1 MRIGIAG
8 TGRMAHRMAQAL
20 RQLPDCRVAAVASAD
35 PARAR
40 AFAAETSAAADA
52 PEALAARA
60 DVDAVYVASRN
71 ADHAAAVLA
80 ALAAGKPV
88 LVEKPLAPD
97 PDTVA
102 QVLAAARA
110 ARVLVVENL
119 WHLALPAT
127 RALVDRA
134 PGLGPTPVL
143 SFSFG
148 YPVTPE
154 DHPALF
160 AADAGVLLDRGC
172 YGLALALRLFGPVE
186 SLQASLRHQNGTD
199 VAALVQMRH
208 RSGALAS
215 VEGAFDALLANA
227 VTLSGP
233 AGALRLAP
241 SIGGEHLETLHPP
254 APGPGRAP
262 GWLKS
267 LPAARALNRLRKA
280 RGGETLSYGADPYLP
295 ILAHFR
301 DLVAAGAPE
310 SPLIPLSLSG
320 DLAGLIARARGG
332 TP

>member
-8 TGRMAHRMAQAL
+8 TGRMAQRMALAL
-20 RQLPDCRVAAVASAD
+20 RHLPGCRVTAVASAD

-40 AFAAETSAAADA
+40 AFAAEAGAAA
-52 PEALAARA
+52 EAQDSLAARA
-60 DVDAVYVASRN
+60 DVDAVYVANRN
-71 ADHAAAVLA
+71 ADHATAVLA
-80 ALAAGKPV
+80 AIAAGKPV

-97 PDTVA
+97 PETVA
-102 QVLAAARA
+102 AILDAARGA
-110 ARVLVVENL
+110 GGLVVENL

-127 RALVDRA
+127 RAMIDRA
-134 PGLGPTPVL
+134 ASLGPTPIL

-160 AADAGVLLDRGC
+160 ANDAGVLRDRGC
-172 YGLALALRLFGPVE
+172 YGLALALRLFGPVDG
-186 SLQASLRHQNGTD
+186 LQASLRHRDGTD

-215 VEGAFDALLANA
+215 VEVAFDALLANA
-227 VTLSGP
+227 ATLSGP

-241 SIGGEHLETLHPP
+241 SIGGEHLERLHPP

-295 ILAHFR
+295 VLAHFR
-301 DLVAAGAPE
+301 DLVAAGARE

-320 DLAGLIARARGG
+320 DLAGLIARARGAAA
-332 TP
+332 